1 MFPSMNKF
9 NQGQKRFYQEINE
22 RVRNGDVI
30 SDAEESNRFWSEIWS
45 TEKEHNIDTKW
56 MGNIW
61 NELGNEKQRFGS
73 NSKVDS
79 NQIKKHTQLEGS
91 WNRLSAISMN
101 A

>member
-1 MFPSMNKF
+1 
-9 NQGQKRFYQEINE
+9 
-22 RVRNGDVI
+22 
-30 SDAEESNRFWSEIWS
+30 
-45 TEKEHNIDTKW
+45 
-56 MGNIW
+56 MGKIW